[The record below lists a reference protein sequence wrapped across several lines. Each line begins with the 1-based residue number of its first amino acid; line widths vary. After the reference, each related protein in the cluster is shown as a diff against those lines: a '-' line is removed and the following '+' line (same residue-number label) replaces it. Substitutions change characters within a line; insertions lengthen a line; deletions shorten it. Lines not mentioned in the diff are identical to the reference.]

1 MRNPKRRN
9 RKCNGKGS
17 DKLSYPHAVR
27 GISPLR
33 RMGIHGNGGERG
45 GRLMTVVANGEE
57 KRGLMAMAMAD
68 EETRESEREESCGQ
82 SN

>member
-1 MRNPKRRN
+1 
-9 RKCNGKGS
+9 
-17 DKLSYPHAVR
+17 
-27 GISPLR
+27 
-33 RMGIHGNGGERG
+33 MGIHGNGGERG